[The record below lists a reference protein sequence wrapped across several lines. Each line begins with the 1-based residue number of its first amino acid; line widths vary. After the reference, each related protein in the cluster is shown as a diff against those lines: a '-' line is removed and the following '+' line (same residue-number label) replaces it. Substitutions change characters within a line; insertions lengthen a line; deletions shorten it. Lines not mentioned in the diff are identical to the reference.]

1 MTAVTTSTI
10 TGTARKRRMEILAT
24 TRENGHGNVTV
35 GIESEHEHTRQ
46 RTTDGI
52 PRSYNVTDEE
62 NAIPSSV
69 SVASAS
75 VFKHAPNPNPNPTP
89 KTKYQ
94 NRYEPDVPM
103 TKEQAADW
111 RREARRKRN
120 RESAAAS
127 RNKVRS
133 RISELETEVDEWK
146 DKYEGLL
153 GRIRKLEQLDGT
165 GSAMGLNMGMSM
177 GMGMDI
183 GGMGLSVPLQ
193 GQVTPSSAF
202 TMSPLPEPGIT
213 TSNGHD
219 NGVPHDPL
227 FSIMPLGSLDT
238 DALALTLPLDL
249 ALPDVHVHVN
259 TNSNANVPQPLA
271 ANAITSAPIKEEAVS
286 NDLPVAAAAILA
298 ENPATKQPAVAAAA
312 GVDTATGAVRHD
324 PEFHLIEMTSRP
336 AYHVNYNLTHNTY
349 IGQPLIDWSRHP
361 LINILQPSFKNNL
374 SAVKITGETHSV
386 VPVPVPTPVP
396 ASAAAATVA
405 VAVNSVLEQLQ
416 MNMATKSASA
426 RSSASVTVPVPF
438 TSATAYAHAPRMVL
452 DVDSSSRASLSS
464 LSDND
469 SGTGTGTGSCSS
481 SSAVT
486 SDVALDMDVD
496 LDLDLESKYDFD
508 LDDIDLDMNIDAQ
521 DEIGQLVQEALFD
534 IASD

>member
-35 GIESEHEHTRQ
+35 GIESEHEHKRQ

-52 PRSYNVTDEE
+52 TRSYNVTDEE

-75 VFKHAPNPNPNPTP
+75 VFKHAPNPNPNPNPTP

-336 AYHVNYNLTHNTY
+336 A
-349 IGQPLIDWSRHP
+349 
-361 LINILQPSFKNNL
+361 
-374 SAVKITGETHSV
+374 
-386 VPVPVPTPVP
+386 
-396 ASAAAATVA
+396 
-405 VAVNSVLEQLQ
+405 
-416 MNMATKSASA
+416 
-426 RSSASVTVPVPF
+426 
-438 TSATAYAHAPRMVL
+438 
-452 DVDSSSRASLSS
+452 
-464 LSDND
+464 
-469 SGTGTGTGSCSS
+469 
-481 SSAVT
+481 
-486 SDVALDMDVD
+486 
-496 LDLDLESKYDFD
+496 
-508 LDDIDLDMNIDAQ
+508 
-521 DEIGQLVQEALFD
+521 
-534 IASD
+534 